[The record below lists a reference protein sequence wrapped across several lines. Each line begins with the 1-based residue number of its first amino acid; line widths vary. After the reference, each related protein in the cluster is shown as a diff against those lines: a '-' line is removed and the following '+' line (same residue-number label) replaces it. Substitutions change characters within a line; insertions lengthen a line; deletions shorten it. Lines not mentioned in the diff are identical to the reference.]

1 MDDVVAGEETLSLAA
16 HRDGLIELGER
27 HRHLLR
33 QTGTRERLW
42 ASAVAICS
50 GTSERLVDLG
60 LTAR

>member
-27 HRHLLR
+27 RRHLLR
-33 QTGTRERLW
+33 QTGTSERLW

-60 LTAR
+60 LIAR